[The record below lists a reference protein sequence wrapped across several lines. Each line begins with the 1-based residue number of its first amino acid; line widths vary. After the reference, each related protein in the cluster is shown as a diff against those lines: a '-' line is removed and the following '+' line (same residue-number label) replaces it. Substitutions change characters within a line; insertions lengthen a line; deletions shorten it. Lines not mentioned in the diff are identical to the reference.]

1 MPKNNKVIKLETS
14 ERPQIIFSFDNI
26 ILEKMLRQKDQQR
39 KSPDKSVKLLFF
51 SLILIIL
58 VIGMHAVDML
68 YFHLIITSKYK
79 NMIFAIS
86 ETAVIIGII
95 GIIMSI
101 ILARKNIRINPDLKD
116 ILLIEKLL
124 MVNDKFDGKMMV
136 ILDYTQNII
145 RIQYLNKV
153 GQYRCLKFGYDLEVH
168 KACKDI
174 EINISKDVTVII
186 PTYVVSGIEKNNL
199 DGKVLKIK
207 SRITEE
213 SRNFL
218 S

>member
-1 MPKNNKVIKLETS
+1 MLENNKVIKLETS
-14 ERPQIIFSFDNI
+14 ERPQIIFSFDNV
-26 ILEKMLRQKDQQR
+26 ILEKMLKQKDQQR
-39 KSPDKSVKLLFF
+39 KSPDKSVKIFFF

-58 VIGMHAVDML
+58 VIGIYAADIL
-68 YFHLIITSKYK
+68 YFHFINTSEYKDIIF
-79 NMIFAIS
+79 IIS
-86 ETAVIIGII
+86 GIATIVGII
-95 GIIMSI
+95 GIIISI
-101 ILARKNIRINPDLKD
+101 ILARKNIRINPDIKD

-124 MVNDKFDGKMMV
+124 MINDKFDGKMMV

-145 RIQYLNKV
+145 RVQYLDKA

-207 SRITEE
+207 KKIVKE
-213 SRNFL
+213 NV
-218 S
+218 